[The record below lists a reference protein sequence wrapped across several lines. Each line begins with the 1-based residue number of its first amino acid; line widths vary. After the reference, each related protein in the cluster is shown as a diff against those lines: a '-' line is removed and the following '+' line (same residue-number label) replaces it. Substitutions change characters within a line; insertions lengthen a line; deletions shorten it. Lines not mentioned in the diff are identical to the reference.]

1 MKKLNN
7 FILTDYIEESVC
19 DSIIEYF
26 EKNPNNWKGSNH
38 PSKQSIEMVLP
49 FNHKYFEKLN
59 VVLQKYKKIYP
70 FCDQGHSPW
79 SIWENVNIQKYLPKQ
94 GFLKYHWENK
104 FPEWSFRHLV
114 FMTYLN
120 TVKVGGQTD
129 FLYQKLKIKPK
140 KGLTVIWP
148 ASWTHVHKGLE
159 TKELK
164 YIVTGWYGYNKV

>member
-1 MKKLNN
+1 MKQLNN

-19 DSIIEYF
+19 DSIIKYF
-26 EKNPNNWKGSNH
+26 ENNKNLWNSPDH
-38 PSKQSIEMVLP
+38 PVKKSIELILP
-49 FNHKYFEKLN
+49 FNHLYFEKLN

-120 TVKVGGQTD
+120 TVKVGGETD
-129 FLYQKLKIKPK
+129 FPHQKLKIKPK